1 MPVFWLS
8 RSKLRKAIC
17 KVSTYLVNA
26 DDIID
31 DEAATDS
38 SAYDKVYDIIAKQPP
53 NALTKAFDIV
63 LKAIEDGWQRQQP
76 QEQFSRKSTSN
87 RRESTSNGGSS
98 TQSTNDAISPADIKL
113 STDLLQVFHGI
124 VHSFPREAS
133 QLFGDITHATRLLA
147 CVRSSVIP
155 LDVRLV
161 LVSLASRWYVLLRSA
176 PQAAKYLGSVVDS
189 FYNYTGLSPSL
200 SFLLLTP
207 HNIRK
212 QQGWPYPPLERTDD
226 LPSFMYVTP
235 NNRKT
240 QQGSHSRGGSGN
252 ARHNG
257 GISSDRGSGQSKSS
271 RASKHIELNSEQLDK
286 MDTSAQELTSLGG
299 MLIDNLVTLPID
311 EDPQSNRVIQDMLK
325 EVNRLNSLIANH
337 ISSLTSEHTQTT
349 RRLKLAT
356 DETKRCHWVYKDT
369 IAAFEEWKYKQQ
381 DYATLSSNRLSM
393 ALASGGA
400 GSSSLAQLQV
410 VPVVLKEMPVS
421 EPAPVPA
428 PVPLERISTKAKGKM
443 PDTAPPPIPPRT

>member
-8 RSKLRKAIC
+8 RSKLRKAIH
-17 KVSTYLVNA
+17 
-26 DDIID
+26 
-31 DEAATDS
+31 EAATDP
-38 SAYDKVYDIIAKQPP
+38 SAYNKVYDIIAKQPP
-53 NALTKAFDIV
+53 SALTKAFDIV

-76 QEQFSRKSTSN
+76 QEQYSRKSTSN

-98 TQSTNDAISPADIKL
+98 TQSTDEAISPADIKL

-147 CVRSSVIP
+147 CVRSTAIP
-155 LDVRLV
+155 LDIRLV
-161 LVSLASRWYVLLRSA
+161 LVSLASRWYMLLRSA
-176 PQAAKYLGSVVDS
+176 PQAAKYLASVVDS

-207 HNIRK
+207 HNIRE
-212 QQGWPYPPLERTDD
+212 QQGWPYPSLERTDD
-226 LPSFMYVTP
+226 LHSFMYVTP
-235 NNRKT
+235 DNRKV
-240 QQGSHSRGGSGN
+240 QKGSHSRGGSGN
-252 ARHNG
+252 TGHNG
-257 GISSDRGSGQSKSS
+257 GISSDRVSGQSKSS
-271 RASKHIELNSEQLDK
+271 RASRHIEPTLEQLDK
-286 MDTSAQELTSLGG
+286 MDTIAQELTSLGG

-311 EDPQSNRVIQDMLK
+311 EDPQTNRVIQDMLR

-410 VPVVLKEMPVS
+410 VPAIVKDVSVS
-421 EPAPVPA
+421 EPAPA
-428 PVPLERISTKAKGKM
+428 PVPLQRISTKAKGKM
-443 PDTAPPPIPPRT
+443 PDTAPPPIPPRS